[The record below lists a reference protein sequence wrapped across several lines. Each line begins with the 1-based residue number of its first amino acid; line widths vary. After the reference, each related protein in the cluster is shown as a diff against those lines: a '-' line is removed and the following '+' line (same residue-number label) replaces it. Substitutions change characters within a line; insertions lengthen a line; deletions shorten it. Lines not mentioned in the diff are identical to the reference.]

1 MNASTRPSRSLPSR
15 IMDEI
20 AASFTVRHV
29 QTPASRLRGFDV
41 EEPASEAVDIMK
53 SHTFDFAP
61 AYRGGRLLGRVARDD
76 LVDATTV
83 GDALQ
88 PLAGHYIVS
97 AHSPMTE
104 LLRWLTSDPWLLTVD
119 GRDISGVVTPSDLNR
134 QASRTYLYM
143 LVVDLELTLAA
154 AIRDHFE
161 DQSDAMELLGEAARA
176 DIEKLASEART
187 TNLDPDLVSF
197 MNLSNLLHIA
207 GKTPAIRQEMFG
219 YETRSSWKKDT
230 GAFIEIRHD
239 VMHPVRPLLNDQD
252 GIERLVD
259 LEGRLRSFLS
269 KG

>member
-1 MNASTRPSRSLPSR
+1 MTENEAPTRSLSNHL
-15 IMDEI
+15 MDEI
-20 AASFTVRHV
+20 AGSFAVRHV
-29 QTPASRLRGFDV
+29 HTPAARLKGFEV
-41 EEPASEAVDIMK
+41 EHPASEAVDVMTT
-53 SHTFDFAP
+53 HTFDFAP
-61 AYRGGRLLGRVARDD
+61 VYRDGRLLGRVARED
-76 LVDATTV
+76 LVGASRV

-88 PLAGHYIVS
+88 PLAGSYIVS
-97 AHSPMTE
+97 ASSPMRE
-104 LLRWLTSDPWLLTVD
+104 LLRWLSSDPWLLTVD

-161 DQSDAMELLGEAARA
+161 DQAVAMELVGNTARVE
-176 DIEKLASEART
+176 IEKLATEARNS
-187 TNLDPDLVSF
+187 NLDPDLVSF

-207 GKTPAIRQEMFG
+207 GKIPPIREDMFG
-219 YETRSSWKKDT
+219 YETRNQWKKDT

-239 VMHPVRPLLNDQD
+239 VMHPVRQLLNDQD

-259 LEGRLRSFLS
+259 LESRLRSFLS